1 MMDATEQRGDAELV
15 AAVLAGDRK
24 AFNPLLARWQPSSLR
39 LCRRLLG
46 PGPQAEDV
54 AQEAAVAA
62 FLGLARLA
70 DPVRFGAWLQA
81 IAANRARMAL
91 RRRHRLTLEGLPPH
105 MAEELRAGEPV
116 PTPEDAWASREIHH
130 AILAALRKL
139 PPATREVVIGFYL
152 QGYSYHQLAELLGAP
167 LSTVRGRLYHGRRQ
181 LRQMLRP
188 LAEEVLTPAPTRR
201 EEQPMDPTALIDVD
215 VAFVGRLAFS
225 TDCVVMLQEQGGPRR
240 LALEGV
246 DAATGAAVER
256 LVGGDQPLARPP
268 TTCFPAWSPRSAAGS
283 GKSPSAGWS
292 ARRCMPIS
300 PWTAA
305 GGDPRSRPGR
315 TTRSRWRCWLA
326 RRSGVAAAVMEV
338 AGFDPNDRQQERIRE
353 EQELERLRQRV
364 AERAGPPPPSPIPPP
379 PPLDTQVRRR
389 VEDCLE
395 RLRADLG
402 GWLALLTHDS
412 GTLVAWAGPGD
423 PAAMARY
430 CQARADR
437 DPDLTHLLLREVYP
451 PDQVEAVVFRSV
463 GRLWR
468 VEVGITAEEAE
479 QERERFAHRSDQ
491 AVQELETL
499 LRVSTA
505 AARLSG
511 PDEPSGSTAKCA
523 TGLRRSPRPSS
534 GRMRGHRYQLSL

>member
-1 MMDATEQRGDAELV
+1 MD
-15 AAVLAGDRK
+15 
-24 AFNPLLARWQPSSLR
+24 N
-39 LCRRLLG
+39 
-46 PGPQAEDV
+46 
-54 AQEAAVAA
+54 
-62 FLGLARLA
+62 
-70 DPVRFGAWLQA
+70 
-81 IAANRARMAL
+81 
-91 RRRHRLTLEGLPPH
+91 
-105 MAEELRAGEPV
+105 
-116 PTPEDAWASREIHH
+116 
-130 AILAALRKL
+130 
-139 PPATREVVIGFYL
+139 
-152 QGYSYHQLAELLGAP
+152 
-167 LSTVRGRLYHGRRQ
+167 
-181 LRQMLRP
+181 
-188 LAEEVLTPAPTRR
+188 
-201 EEQPMDPTALIDVD
+201 TALIDVD

-246 DAATGAAVER
+246 DAAAGETVER
-256 LVGGDQPLARPP
+256 LVGGDQPLIPTTHDLLPRLVTALGGRVEQVTIRRLVGEALYADITLDHGRRRSEVEARPGD
-268 TTCFPAWSPRSAAGS
+268 AVALALLASA
-283 GKSPSAGWS
+283 
-292 ARRCMPIS
+292 PI
-300 PWTAA
+300 
-305 GGDPRSRPGR
+305 R
-315 TTRSRWRCWLA
+315 
-326 RRSGVAAAVMEV
+326 VAAAVMEV

-423 PAAMARY
+423 PAAMAGY

-468 VEVGITAEEAE
+468 VEVGTAAEDSE
-479 QERERFAHRSDQ
+479 QERERFAQRTDQ

-499 LRVSTA
+499 LQVSTA
-505 AARLSG
+505 AVRLSG
-511 PDEPSGSTAKCA
+511 PDEHSGSTAE
-523 TGLRRSPRPSS
+523 
-534 GRMRGHRYQLSL
+534 